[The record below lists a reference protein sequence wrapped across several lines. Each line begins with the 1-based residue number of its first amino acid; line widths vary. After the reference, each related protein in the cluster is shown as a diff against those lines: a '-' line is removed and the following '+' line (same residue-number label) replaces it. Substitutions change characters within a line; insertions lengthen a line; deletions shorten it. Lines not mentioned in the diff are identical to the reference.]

1 MRASTCY
8 SLPSVR
14 PLAGLVLSFFL
25 FPFLAFAQSDSTAST
40 TTPTLP
46 PPAVV
51 EDAGAP
57 VKLKP
62 TFGLGPGMFAFYGDV
77 GSQHGSYSPLVTRV
91 GYELRATTP
100 ITPWLEGG
108 IHVVHGRLG
117 MNERSLTR
125 NLNFESR
132 ITTGGLMLRYNFLQL
147 LNPKRVV
154 EPFIN
159 VGFESVEFLTKTDLR
174 DAQGRLYH
182 YWTDGTI
189 RDIDENA
196 ANAGDAVLLQR
207 DYTYESDVRES
218 NLDGFGKYLERTW
231 AIPVGIGA
239 RMDIGHGFDFRMGT
253 TMYLT
258 RSDLV
263 DGITQDSKG
272 DRAGS
277 AGNDRFLFSSFS
289 IGYTVPM
296 KKPAKKAKMT
306 PLDSEEIDAI
316 AWAGDE
322 DGDGVQDINDNCP
335 YTPAGVKVNA
345 FGCPLDGDG
354 DGVPDHADDELN
366 TSPGAAVD
374 ARGVAFTDD
383 ELLKAWLAYK
393 DSGNVN
399 MVVSRVE
406 SFGPMKPPP
415 VKVKRV
421 YVVKVGEQV
430 ESISED
436 LIQKLLS
443 IPDIRAVE
451 QGDTTFYVVG
461 SFESIPEALRR
472 ELELKG
478 IKIEGRVMAEEN
490 GRLID
495 VTDEV
500 NAERAKMTQ
509 GTGEAPAQGT
519 GEVIVRVQLGAFRYP
534 LSRNIFEGIDDL
546 VILKGEDGL
555 TRYYTGSYKEVN
567 PAAEHK
573 VKMLLRGFQ
582 GAFLVAF
589 RDGKRITMKEA
600 GAKLTG
606 PETINNAPSGSIDK
620 TKLRYRVQVGTF
632 VGNVPMET
640 MSKLIEMGDVK
651 PVTSTDATR
660 YYYGQFKSRK
670 EADDAKA
677 AIVKK
682 GFGDAF
688 VVGDMNGYIIPADEA
703 DELMKQ
709 P

>member
-1 MRASTCY
+1 MSASS
-8 SLPSVR
+8 SLPTYFRS
-14 PLAGLVLSFFL
+14 LAGLVLSFL
-25 FPFLAFAQSDSTAST
+25 LSPFATAQQDSTVAAI
-40 TTPTLP
+40 P
-46 PPAVV
+46 VV
-51 EDAGAP
+51 EPVSAP
-57 VKLKP
+57 ITLKP

-77 GSQHGSYSPLVTRV
+77 GHQHGSYSPLVTRV

-108 IHVVHGRLG
+108 IHVLHGRLG
-117 MNERSLTR
+117 VNERSLTR
-125 NLNFESR
+125 NLNFDSR
-132 ITTGGLMLRYNFLQL
+132 ITTGGVMFRYNFLQL

-154 EPFIN
+154 EPYIN

-182 YWTDGTI
+182 YWSDGTI
-189 RDIDENA
+189 RDIDELA
-196 ANAGDAVLLQR
+196 PNAGDAVELQR

-258 RSDLV
+258 RSDLI
-263 DGITQDSKG
+263 DGITPESKG
-272 DRAGS
+272 DRAGT

-306 PLDSEEIDAI
+306 PLNVEEIDAL
-316 AWAGDE
+316 AWMGDE
-322 DGDGVQDINDNCP
+322 DGDGVQDIHDKCP
-335 YTPAGVKVNA
+335 YTPAGVKVDA

-354 DGVPDHADDELN
+354 DGVPDHEDDELN
-366 TSPGAAVD
+366 TPPGAAVN
-374 ARGVAFTDD
+374 ARGVAFTDA
-383 ELLKAWLAYK
+383 ELLKVWLAYK

-399 MVVSRVE
+399 ISASRVE

-415 VKVKRV
+415 AKVKRV

-430 ESISED
+430 ESISEE
-436 LIQKLLS
+436 LMQQLLS

-461 SFESIPEALRR
+461 SYESIPEALRR

-478 IKIEGRVMAEEN
+478 IKVEGRVMAEEN

-500 NAERAKMTQ
+500 ERERAKLTQ
-509 GTGEAPAQGT
+509 GAAATEQAT

-546 VILKGEDGL
+546 VILKGDDGL
-555 TRYYTGSYKEVN
+555 TRYYTGSFKEVN

-573 VKMLLRGFQ
+573 VKMLLRGFD

-589 RDGKRITMKEA
+589 RNGKRISMKDA

-606 PETINNAPSGSIDK
+606 PESINNAPSGSFDK
-620 TKLRYRVQVGTF
+620 SKLRYRVQVGTY

-640 MSKLIEMGDVK
+640 MSKLIAMGDVK
-651 PVTSTDATR
+651 PVTSPDAVR

-682 GFGDAF
+682 GFADAF

-703 DELMKQ
+703 DQMMK
-709 P
+709 

>member
-1 MRASTCY
+1 MSASSSFPTY
-8 SLPSVR
+8 FRS
-14 PLAGLVLSFFL
+14 LAGLVLSL
-25 FPFLAFAQSDSTAST
+25 LLSPFATAQQDSTTA
-40 TTPTLP
+40 PIP
-46 PPAVV
+46 VV
-51 EDAGAP
+51 EPVSAP
-57 VKLKP
+57 ITLKP

-77 GSQHGSYSPLVTRV
+77 GHQHGSYSPLVTRV

-108 IHVVHGRLG
+108 IHVLHGRLG
-117 MNERSLTR
+117 VNERSLTR
-125 NLNFESR
+125 NLNFDSR
-132 ITTGGLMLRYNFLQL
+132 ITTGGVMFRYNFLQL

-154 EPFIN
+154 EPYIN

-182 YWTDGTI
+182 YWSDGTI
-189 RDIDENA
+189 RDIDELA
-196 ANAGDAVLLQR
+196 ANAGDAVELQR

-258 RSDLV
+258 RSDLI
-263 DGITQDSKG
+263 DGITPESKG
-272 DRAGS
+272 DRAGT

-306 PLDSEEIDAI
+306 PLKVEEIDAL
-316 AWAGDE
+316 AWMGDE
-322 DGDGVQDINDNCP
+322 DGDGVQDIHDKCP
-335 YTPAGVKVNA
+335 YTPAGVKVDA

-354 DGVPDHADDELN
+354 DGVPDHEDDELN
-366 TSPGAAVD
+366 TPPGAAVN
-374 ARGVAFTDD
+374 ARGVAFTDA

-399 MVVSRVE
+399 ISASRVE

-415 VKVKRV
+415 AKVKRV

-430 ESISED
+430 ESISEE
-436 LIQKLLS
+436 LMQQLLS

-461 SFESIPEALRR
+461 SYESIPEALRR

-478 IKIEGRVMAEEN
+478 IKVEGRVMAEEN

-500 NAERAKMTQ
+500 ERERAKQTQ
-509 GTGEAPAQGT
+509 GAAAPEQTT

-546 VILKGEDGL
+546 VILKGDDGL
-555 TRYYTGSYKEVN
+555 TRYYTGSFKEVN

-573 VKMLLRGFQ
+573 VKMLLRGFD

-589 RDGKRITMKEA
+589 RNGKRISMKDA

-606 PETINNAPSGSIDK
+606 PESINNAPSGSFDK
-620 TKLRYRVQVGTF
+620 NKLRYRVQVGTY

-640 MSKLIEMGDVK
+640 MSKLIAMGDVK
-651 PVTSTDATR
+651 PVTSPDAVR

-682 GFGDAF
+682 GFTDAF

-703 DELMKQ
+703 DQMMK
-709 P
+709 

>member
-1 MRASTCY
+1 M
-8 SLPSVR
+8 L
-14 PLAGLVLSFFL
+14 
-25 FPFLAFAQSDSTAST
+25 
-40 TTPTLP
+40 
-46 PPAVV
+46 
-51 EDAGAP
+51 
-57 VKLKP
+57 
-62 TFGLGPGMFAFYGDV
+62 AFYGDV
-77 GSQHGSYSPLVTRV
+77 GEQNKGFSPLVSRV

-108 IHVVHGRLG
+108 IHVMHGRLSAG
-117 MNERSLTR
+117 ERNLSRSL
-125 NLNFESR
+125 NFDSR
-132 ITTGGLMLRYNFLQL
+132 ITTGGVMLRYNFHQL

-154 EPFIN
+154 EPYIN
-159 VGFESVEFLTKTDLR
+159 VGFESVEFLSKTDLR
-174 DAQGRLYH
+174 DSQGRPYH
-182 YWTDGTI
+182 YWSDGTI
-189 RDIDENA
+189 RDIDEQA
-196 ANAGDAVLLQR
+196 ANAGDAVVIHR

-218 NLDGFGKYLERTW
+218 NIDGFGKYLERTW
-231 AIPVGIGA
+231 AIPVGVGA
-239 RMDIGHGFDFRMGT
+239 RMDIGHGFDFRMGA

-258 RSDLV
+258 RSDLI
-263 DGITQDSKG
+263 DGITPESKG
-272 DRAGS
+272 DRAGD
-277 AGNDRFLFSSFS
+277 ARNDRFLFSSFS
-289 IGYTVPM
+289 IGYTIPM
-296 KKPAKKAKMT
+296 KAPQKKAKMT
-306 PLDSEEIDAI
+306 PLHTEEVDQL
-316 AWAGDE
+316 AWMGDE
-322 DGDGVQDINDNCP
+322 DGDGVQDIHDKCP
-335 YTPAGVKVNA
+335 FTPHGVKVDA

-354 DGVPDHADDELN
+354 DGVPNHMDDELN
-366 TSPGAAVD
+366 TPPGAPVN
-374 ARGVAFTDD
+374 ARGVAFTDA

-399 MVVSRVE
+399 IVASRVE

-415 VKVKRV
+415 MKVKRV

-478 IKIEGRVMAEEN
+478 IKVEGRVMAEEN

-500 NAERAKMTQ
+500 EAERAKMTQ
-509 GTGEAPAQGT
+509 GAPSTPQPT

-546 VILKGEDGL
+546 VILKGDDGL
-555 TRYYTGSYKEVN
+555 TRYYTGSFKEVN

-573 VKMLLRGFQ
+573 VQMLLRGFQ

-589 RDGKRITMKEA
+589 RDGRRISMKDA

-606 PETINNAPSGSIDK
+606 PESMNNAPSGSIDK
-620 TKLRYRVQVGTF
+620 SKLRYRVQVGTF
-632 VGNVPMET
+632 VGNIPMET
-640 MSKLIEMGDVK
+640 MGKLIEMGDVK
-651 PVTSTDATR
+651 PVTSPDAVR

-677 AIVKK
+677 AIIKK
-682 GFGDAF
+682 GFADAF

-703 DELMKQ
+703 DQLMKQ

>member
-1 MRASTCY
+1 MSAS
-8 SLPSVR
+8 SRFSFLSIPS
-14 PLAGLVLSFFL
+14 LAGLVFPLL
-25 FPFLAFAQSDSTAST
+25 FASIPGIAQTDS
-40 TTPTLP
+40 
-46 PPAVV
+46 
-51 EDAGAP
+51 AGALAVP
-57 VKLKP
+57 TRVAEVDGPIKLKP

-77 GSQHGSYSPLVTRV
+77 GEQHGTYSPLVTRV

-108 IHVVHGRLG
+108 IHVLHGRLG
-117 MNERSLTR
+117 MNERSLVR

-174 DAQGRLYH
+174 DAQGRTYH
-182 YWTDGTI
+182 YWDDGTI
-189 RDIDENA
+189 RDIAETA
-196 ANAGDAVLLQR
+196 LNAGDAVLLQR
-207 DYTYESDVRES
+207 DYVYESDVRES

-231 AIPVGIGA
+231 AVPVGIGA

-272 DRAGS
+272 ERAGS

-306 PLDSEEIDAI
+306 PLNSDAI
-316 AWAGDE
+316 DELAWLGDE
-322 DGDGVQDINDNCP
+322 DGDGVQDTGDNCP
-335 YTPAGVKVNA
+335 YTPAGVKVDA

-366 TSPGAAVD
+366 TAAGAPVD
-374 ARGVAFTDD
+374 ARGVTITDAA
-383 ELLKAWLAYK
+383 LLKAWLAYK
-393 DSGNVN
+393 DSGNVEI
-399 MVVSRVE
+399 VASRVE

-443 IPDIRAVE
+443 IPDIRAIE

-461 SFESIPEALRR
+461 EYASIPEALRR
-472 ELELKG
+472 EFELRG
-478 IKIEGRVMAEEN
+478 IQITGRVMAEEN

-500 NAERAKMTQ
+500 NTERAKLAPT
-509 GTGEAPAQGT
+509 TASSSPAKGET
-519 GEVIVRVQLGAFRYP
+519 IVRVQLGAFRYP
-534 LSRNIFEGIDDL
+534 LSRNIFDGIDDL

-567 PAAEHK
+567 PAAAHK
-573 VKMLLRGFQ
+573 VKMLMRGFQ

-589 RDGKRITMKEA
+589 RDGKRISMKEA

-606 PETINNAPSGSIDK
+606 PEDLRNAPSGSIDK
-620 TKLRYRVQVGTF
+620 SKLRYRVQVGTF

-640 MSKLIEMGDVK
+640 MGKLIEMGDVR
-651 PVTSTDATR
+651 PVTSADAVR
-660 YYYGQFKSRK
+660 YYYGQFASRK
-670 EADDAKA
+670 EADDARQ
-677 AIVKK
+677 AIQKK
-682 GFGDAF
+682 GFPDAF

-703 DELMKQ
+703 DALMKQ

>member
-1 MRASTCY
+1 MSASSSFPTY
-8 SLPSVR
+8 FRS
-14 PLAGLVLSFFL
+14 LAGLVLSFL
-25 FPFLAFAQSDSTAST
+25 LSPFATAQQDSTVAAI
-40 TTPTLP
+40 P
-46 PPAVV
+46 VV
-51 EDAGAP
+51 EPVSAP
-57 VKLKP
+57 ITLKP

-77 GSQHGSYSPLVTRV
+77 GHQHGSYSPLVTRV

-108 IHVVHGRLG
+108 IHVLHGRLG
-117 MNERSLTR
+117 VNERSLTR
-125 NLNFESR
+125 NLNFDSR
-132 ITTGGLMLRYNFLQL
+132 ITTGGVMFRYNFLQL

-154 EPFIN
+154 EPYIN
-159 VGFESVEFLTKTDLR
+159 VGFESVEFLTKTDLS

-182 YWTDGTI
+182 YWSDGTI
-189 RDIDENA
+189 RDIDELA
-196 ANAGDAVLLQR
+196 PNAGDAVELQR

-258 RSDLV
+258 RSDLI
-263 DGITQDSKG
+263 DGITPESKG
-272 DRAGS
+272 DRAGT

-306 PLDSEEIDAI
+306 PLNVEEIDAL
-316 AWAGDE
+316 AWMGDE
-322 DGDGVQDINDNCP
+322 DGDGVQDIHDKCP
-335 YTPAGVKVNA
+335 YTPAGVKVDA

-354 DGVPDHADDELN
+354 DGVPDHEDDELN
-366 TSPGAAVD
+366 TPPGAAVN
-374 ARGVAFTDD
+374 ARGVAFTDA

-399 MVVSRVE
+399 ISASRVE

-415 VKVKRV
+415 AKVKRV

-430 ESISED
+430 ESISEE
-436 LIQKLLS
+436 LMQQLLS

-461 SFESIPEALRR
+461 SYESIPEALRR

-478 IKIEGRVMAEEN
+478 IKVEGRVMAEEN

-500 NAERAKMTQ
+500 ERERAKLTQ
-509 GTGEAPAQGT
+509 GAAAPEQAT

-546 VILKGEDGL
+546 VILKGDDGL
-555 TRYYTGSYKEVN
+555 TRYYTGSFKEVN

-573 VKMLLRGFQ
+573 VKMLLRGFD

-589 RDGKRITMKEA
+589 RNGKRISMKDA

-606 PETINNAPSGSIDK
+606 PESINNAPSGSFDK
-620 TKLRYRVQVGTF
+620 SKLRYRVQVGTY

-640 MSKLIEMGDVK
+640 MSKLIAMGDVK
-651 PVTSTDATR
+651 PVTSPDAVR

-682 GFGDAF
+682 GFADAF

-703 DELMKQ
+703 DQMMK
-709 P
+709 

>member
-1 MRASTCY
+1 MALGATVPARAQT
-8 SLPSVR
+8 
-14 PLAGLVLSFFL
+14 
-25 FPFLAFAQSDSTAST
+25 DST
-40 TTPTLP
+40 
-46 PPAVV
+46 V
-51 EDAGAP
+51 AP
-57 VKLKP
+57 VPLPAPIPAADPIALKP
-62 TFGLGPGMFAFYGDV
+62 SFGVGPGMFAFYGDV
-77 GSQHGSYSPLVTRV
+77 GEQHGRYSPLVTRV
-91 GYELRATTP
+91 GYELRASTP

-108 IHVVHGRLG
+108 IHALHGRLG
-117 MNERSLTR
+117 VNERSLTR

-132 ITTGGLMLRYNFLQL
+132 VTTGGLFLRYNFLQL
-147 LNPKRVV
+147 LNPARVV
-154 EPFIN
+154 EPFIT

-174 DAQGRLYH
+174 DEQGRPYH
-182 YWTDGTI
+182 YWSDGTI
-189 RDIDENA
+189 RNIDEHA
-196 ANAGDAVLLQR
+196 LNAGDAVLLQR

-218 NLDGFGKYLERTW
+218 DLDGFGKYLERTW
-231 AIPVGIGA
+231 AVPVGIGA

-258 RSDLV
+258 RTDLI
-263 DGITQDSKG
+263 DGVTEASKG
-272 DRAGS
+272 DRVGR

-296 KKPAKKAKMT
+296 KKAANKAKMT
-306 PLDSEEIDAI
+306 PLGSEEIDAL
-316 AWAGDE
+316 AWLGDE
-322 DGDGVQDINDNCP
+322 DGDGVQDIDDHCP
-335 YTPAGVKVNA
+335 YTPAGTKVDVR
-345 FGCPLDGDG
+345 GCPLDGDG

-366 TSPGAAVD
+366 TAVGAPVD
-374 ARGVAFTDD
+374 ARGVTIGDD
-383 ELLKAWLAYK
+383 LLLKAWLAYK

-415 VKVKRV
+415 TKVKRV

-436 LIQKLLS
+436 LIQQLLS

-461 SFESIPEALRR
+461 SYDSIPEALRR

-478 IKIEGRVMAEEN
+478 IKIDGRVMAEEN

-500 NAERAKMTQ
+500 ELERRKLTANTSPEPVA
-509 GTGEAPAQGT
+509 GPSGDI
-519 GEVIVRVQLGAFRYP
+519 IVRVQLGAFRHP

-546 VILKGEDGL
+546 VVIKGDDGL
-555 TRYYTGSYKEVN
+555 TRYYTGSFKEVN

-589 RDGKRITMKEA
+589 RDGKRISMKDA

-606 PETINNAPSGSIDK
+606 PEDLRNAPSGSIDK
-620 TKLRYRVQVGTF
+620 RMLRYRVQVGTY
-632 VGNVPMET
+632 VGNIPMET
-640 MSKLIEMGDVK
+640 MGKLIEMGDIR
-651 PVTSTDATR
+651 PVTSADAVR

-682 GFGDAF
+682 GFADAF
-688 VVGDMNGYIIPADEA
+688 VVGDMSGYIIPADEA
-703 DELMKQ
+703 DQLMKQ

>member
-1 MRASTCY
+1 MSASRSNPF
-8 SLPSVR
+8 SLFR
-14 PLAGLVLSFFL
+14 TLAVLVLFCSYA
-25 FPFLAFAQSDSTAST
+25 PYSAVAQADSSSATSVV
-40 TTPTLP
+40 
-46 PPAVV
+46 PPAPL
-51 EDAGAP
+51 EDAP
-57 VKLKP
+57 LKLKP
-62 TFGLGPGMFAFYGDV
+62 TFGIGPGMFAFYGDV
-77 GSQHGSYSPLVTRV
+77 GSQHGTYSPLVTRV

-117 MNERSLTR
+117 VNERSLVR

-132 ITTGGLMLRYNFLQL
+132 VTTGGLQLRYNFLQL
-147 LNPKRVV
+147 LNPDRVV

-174 DAQGRLYH
+174 DAEGRLYQ
-182 YWTDGTI
+182 YWSDGTI
-189 RDIDENA
+189 RDIAENA
-196 ANAGDAVLLQR
+196 PNAGDAVLLQR

-218 NLDGFGKYLERTW
+218 DLDGFGKYLERTW
-231 AIPVGIGA
+231 AIPVGVGA
-239 RMDIGHGFDFRMGT
+239 RMDIGNGFDFRMGT
-253 TMYLT
+253 TMYFT
-258 RSDLV
+258 RTDLV
-263 DGITQDSKG
+263 DGVTENSLNERVG
-272 DRAGS
+272 T

-296 KKPAKKAKMT
+296 KKAKPKSKMT
-306 PLDSEEIDAI
+306 PLKSDEIDAI
-316 AWAGDE
+316 AWLGDE
-322 DGDGVQDINDNCP
+322 DGDGVQDLADKCP
-335 YTPAGVKVNA
+335 YTPAGAKVDA

-366 TSPGAAVD
+366 TAAGAPVD
-374 ARGVAFTDD
+374 ARGVTIDD
-383 ELLKAWLAYK
+383 AALLKAWLAYK

-399 MVVSRVE
+399 FITSRVE
-406 SFGPMKPPP
+406 SFGPMETPAKAA
-415 VKVKRV
+415 KRV
-421 YVVKVGEQV
+421 YVIKVGEQV

-443 IPDIRAVE
+443 IPDIRAIE

-461 SFESIPEALRR
+461 NYGSIPEALRR

-478 IKIEGRVMAEEN
+478 IKVEGRVMAEEN

-500 NAERAKMTQ
+500 NAERAKLLP
-509 GTGEAPAQGT
+509 GTAGPVAPS

-534 LSRNIFEGIDDL
+534 LSRNIFDGIDDL
-546 VILKGEDGL
+546 VIIKGEDGL
-555 TRYYTGSYKEVN
+555 TRYYTGSFKEVN
-567 PAAEHK
+567 PAAGHK

-589 RDGKRITMKEA
+589 RDGKRISMKDA

-606 PETINNAPSGSIDK
+606 PETLSNAPSGAIDK
-620 TKLRYRVQVGTF
+620 SKLRYRVQVGTF
-632 VGNVPMET
+632 VGNIPMET
-640 MSKLIEMGDVK
+640 MGKLIEMGDVR
-651 PVTSTDATR
+651 PVTSPDAVR

-670 EADDAKA
+670 EADDAKV

-682 GFGDAF
+682 GFADAF

-703 DELMKQ
+703 DQLMKQ

>member
-1 MRASTCY
+1 MSARN
-8 SLPSVR
+8 SLPSRSVR
-14 PLAGLVLSFFL
+14 ALVLSAFL
-25 FPFLAFAQSDSTAST
+25 IPLASAPVLAQSDSTT
-40 TTPTLP
+40 VTVPFVPP
-46 PPAVV
+46 PPAEEMSV
-51 EDAGAP
+51 P

-77 GSQHGSYSPLVTRV
+77 GSQHGRFSPLVTRV

-117 MNERSLTR
+117 VNERSLTR

-132 ITTGGLMLRYNFLQL
+132 ITTGGVMLRYNFLQL
-147 LNPKRVV
+147 LNPARVV
-154 EPFIN
+154 EPYIN

-174 DAQGRLYH
+174 DAQGRTYH
-182 YWTDGTI
+182 YWSDGTI

-196 ANAGDAVLLQR
+196 PNAGDAVELQR

-218 NLDGFGKYLERTW
+218 NIDGFGKYLERTW
-231 AIPVGIGA
+231 AIPVGVGA
-239 RMDIGHGFDFRMGT
+239 RMDIGHGFDFRMGA

-263 DGITQDSKG
+263 DGITENSKG
-272 DRAGS
+272 DRAGT

-306 PLDSEEIDAI
+306 PLGSEEIDAL
-316 AWAGDE
+316 AWLGDE
-322 DGDGVQDINDNCP
+322 DGDGVQDINDECP
-335 YTPAGVKVNA
+335 YTPAGVKVDA
-345 FGCPLDGDG
+345 KGCPLDGDG

-366 TSPGAAVD
+366 TAAGAPVD
-374 ARGVAFTDD
+374 AHGVTITDD
-383 ELLKAWLAYK
+383 LLLKAWLAYK

-399 MVVSRVE
+399 IVTSRVE

-461 SFESIPEALRR
+461 SYDSIPEALRR

-478 IKIEGRVMAEEN
+478 IKVEGRVMAEEN

-500 NAERAKMTQ
+500 EAERLKLTTATTPEAGPQ
-509 GTGEAPAQGT
+509 ATGEI
-519 GEVIVRVQLGAFRYP
+519 IVRVQLGAFRYP

-546 VILKGEDGL
+546 VVIKGDDGL

-573 VKMLLRGFQ
+573 VRMLLRGFQ

-589 RDGKRITMKEA
+589 RDGKRIGMKEA

-606 PETINNAPSGSIDK
+606 PEDLRSAPSGSIDK
-620 TKLRYRVQVGTF
+620 SKLRYRVQVGTF
-632 VGNVPMET
+632 VGNIPMDT
-640 MSKLIEMGDVK
+640 MGKLIEMGDIR
-651 PVTSTDATR
+651 PVASADAVR

-670 EADDAKA
+670 EAEDSKA
-677 AIVKK
+677 AIIKK
-682 GFGDAF
+682 GFTDAF

-703 DELMKQ
+703 DQLMKQ

>member
-1 MRASTCY
+1 MSASS
-8 SLPSVR
+8 SLPFTSVR
-14 PLAGLVLSFFL
+14 SLAGLVLSLFL
-25 FPFLAFAQSDSTAST
+25 SPLVSVAQRDSSAV
-40 TTPTLP
+40 PV
-46 PPAVV
+46 PAPVV
-51 EDAGAP
+51 ETEEP
-57 VKLKP
+57 IKLKP

-77 GSQHGSYSPLVTRV
+77 GNQHGRYSPLVTRV

-117 MNERSLTR
+117 VNERSLTR

-154 EPFIN
+154 EPYVT
-159 VGFESVEFLTKTDLR
+159 VGLESVEFLTKTDLR
-174 DAQGRLYH
+174 DAQGRYYH
-182 YWTDGTI
+182 YWSDGTI

-196 ANAGDAVLLQR
+196 ANAGDAVELQR

-231 AIPVGIGA
+231 AVPVGIGA

-253 TMYLT
+253 TLYLT
-258 RSDLV
+258 RSDLI
-263 DGITQDSKG
+263 DGVTENSKG
-272 DRAGS
+272 DRVGT

-306 PLDSEEIDAI
+306 PLGSEEIDAL
-316 AWAGDE
+316 AWLGDE
-322 DGDGVQDINDNCP
+322 DGDGVQDINDKCP
-335 YTPAGVKVNA
+335 YTPAGVKVDA

-354 DGVPDHADDELN
+354 DGVPDHEDDELD
-366 TSPGAAVD
+366 SAPGAMVN
-374 ARGVAFTDD
+374 ARGVTISDAD
-383 ELLKAWLAYK
+383 LLKSWLAYK

-399 MVVSRVE
+399 IVTSRVE

-461 SFESIPEALRR
+461 SYGSIPEALRR

-478 IKIEGRVMAEEN
+478 IKVEGRVMAEEN

-500 NAERAKMTQ
+500 EAERRKLA
-509 GTGEAPAQGT
+509 GGETAAPAQGP

-546 VILKGEDGL
+546 VIIKGDDGL
-555 TRYYTGSYKEVN
+555 TRYYTGSFKEVN

-573 VKMLLRGFQ
+573 VQMLLRGFQ

-589 RDGKRITMKEA
+589 RDGKRISMKDA

-606 PETINNAPSGSIDK
+606 PEDMRNAPSGSIDK
-620 TKLRYRVQVGTF
+620 SKLRYRVQVGTF
-632 VGNVPMET
+632 VGNIPMET
-640 MSKLIEMGDVK
+640 MGKLIEMGDIR
-651 PVTSTDATR
+651 PVTSRDAVR

-670 EADDAKA
+670 EADDAKV

-682 GFGDAF
+682 GFADAF

-703 DELMKQ
+703 DQLMKQ